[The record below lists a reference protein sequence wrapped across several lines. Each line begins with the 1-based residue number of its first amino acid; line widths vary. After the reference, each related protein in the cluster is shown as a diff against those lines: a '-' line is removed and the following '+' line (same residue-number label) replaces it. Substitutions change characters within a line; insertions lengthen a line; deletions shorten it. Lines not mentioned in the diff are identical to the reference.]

1 LRLFRI
7 ESDKNFKEY
16 KMQDFKADH
25 REEDLESLLETNP
38 DVILEEELMIIGRQ
52 IVTNLNTS
60 LDLLGLD
67 RTGNVV
73 VLELKRDKTPR
84 DTIAQ
89 ALEYASYIEQ
99 LNYNQLEEIYQKY
112 TDSQGLSLSEQ
123 HRTFFGLEDGE
134 TVNYNKEQHITV
146 IGSDITRE
154 IKQQATYLNR
164 KGIPT
169 TCVEFKY
176 FETESG
182 EILLSTDIAITGE
195 TSSKIISSEKQTK
208 TTYSTFIDS
217 LDENSRAFFEEL
229 LDRLMENGLIVHWG
243 TVGFSLNVGFNGV
256 HVSICEGY
264 PIKDRTRYN
273 ASVYGIFSAI
283 IQKVAN
289 SEILVEEFRERFIGT
304 GVFVT
309 SGKNVRWTI
318 ESKPSSKLIQKVVGV
333 YLDLAKHLKEYQ
345 LKVA

>member
-1 LRLFRI
+1 
-7 ESDKNFKEY
+7 
-16 KMQDFKADH
+16 MQDFKIGY

-38 DVILEEELMIIGRQ
+38 DAILEEELMIIGIQ

-67 RTGNVV
+67 RTGNVA

-99 LNYNQLEEIYQKY
+99 LGYNELEEIYQKY
-112 TDSQGLSLSEQ
+112 TDNQEPSLSDQ
-123 HRTFFGLEDGE
+123 HRTFFGLDDGE
-134 TVNYNKEQHITV
+134 TVNYNKEQHLIV

-154 IKQQATYLNR
+154 IIQQAIYLNR
-164 KGIPT
+164 KGIST

-182 EILLSTDIAITGE
+182 EILLSTDVAISGQ
-195 TSSKIISSEKQTK
+195 TSSRIISSEKQTK
-208 TTYSTFIDS
+208 TNQSLFLGS
-217 LDENSRAFFEEL
+217 LDENSHSFFEVL
-229 LDRLMENGLIVHWG
+229 FDRLIKHGLIVHWG
-243 TVGFSLNVGFNGV
+243 TVGFSLNVDFDGV

-264 PIKDRTRYN
+264 PIKQRARNN

-283 IQKVAN
+283 LQKLAD
-289 SEILVEEFRERFIGT
+289 SEQLVEDFRERFLET

-309 SGKNVRWTI
+309 SGKT
-318 ESKPSSKLIQKVVGV
+318 
-333 YLDLAKHLKEYQ
+333 
-345 LKVA
+345 